1 MHSGKDPHFK
11 RNFTLGILNGA
22 LVNLGLAFID
32 PFTVLPVFI
41 ARLGGSGAIV
51 GLATA
56 TYAAGWFLPQLF
68 VAPFVETRRRVL
80 GVYTSMAFVRVCAY
94 SALVAAVLL
103 VSPERN
109 VLLMA
114 AVIGCFA
121 ITTVAA
127 GVTGVP
133 FLEVTSK
140 SIPAEARSGFFGL
153 RRLTGGAL
161 GIVAGLVVAIV
172 LGRSEGAFWARG
184 PAYSGAEAA
193 LGRVGLTGLPFPI
206 NYGILFL
213 FGTVF
218 AALGYAVFAFF
229 RERDGEVRPKRRSV
243 REITAAG
250 MALLRRQE
258 NYRLFLM
265 VRICWQFTAMAFP
278 FYAMLAFTRLGF
290 GEASAG
296 LFVSLWVGS
305 GVVSNWVWGRLG
317 DAQGNRAVLV
327 STAIMSI
334 FPPLAMLLVLRELP
348 GAERSQWVFALVALS
363 FVVNGFARSG
373 RFIAN
378 MTYLLESVPQ
388 EGRAVYVGFMNTLSF
403 PFMLSP
409 VIGGLMVEFFSF
421 EALFVVSA
429 LAAVAN
435 TALSWRLD
443 EPRARVAAEA
453 SVNMP

>member
-1 MHSGKDPHFK
+1 MPPATDPHFK

-41 ARLGGSGAIV
+41 ARLGGSGAMV

-68 VAPFVETRRRVL
+68 VAPWVETRRRVL
-80 GVYTSMAFVRVCAY
+80 GIYTSMAFVRVAAY
-94 SALVAAVLL
+94 SALVAAVFL

-109 VLLMA
+109 LLLIT

-161 GIVAGLVVAIV
+161 GILAGLVVAIV
-172 LGRSEGAFWARG
+172 LGRSDDAFWARG
-184 PAYSGAEAA
+184 PAFAAAERLLAN
-193 LGRVGLTGLPFPI
+193 VGLTGLPFPI
-206 NYGILFL
+206 NYGVLFL

-229 RERDGEVRPKRRSV
+229 RESDGTVRAQRRSI
-243 REITAAG
+243 REITTAG
-250 MALLRRQE
+250 MSLLRRAE

-296 LFVSLWVGS
+296 LFVSLWVGA
-305 GVVSNWVWGRLG
+305 GVISNWVWGRLG
-317 DAQGNRAVLV
+317 DTKGNRAVLV

-334 FPPLAMLLVLRELP
+334 APPVAMLVVLRELP
-348 GAERSQWVFALVALS
+348 GAERAPWVFALVTLS

-388 EGRAVYVGFMNTLSF
+388 EGRPIYVGFMNTLSF

-409 VIGGLMVEFFSF
+409 VIGGLLVEFFSF
-421 EALFVVSA
+421 EVLFVVSA
-429 LAAVAN
+429 LAAIAN
-435 TALSWRLD
+435 TLLSWRLD
-443 EPRARVAAEA
+443 EPGAQVAAEA

>member
-1 MHSGKDPHFK
+1 MQPSADPHFK

-68 VAPFVETRRRVL
+68 VAPWVETRRRVL
-80 GVYTSMAFVRVCAY
+80 GIYTSMAFVRVTAY
-94 SALVAAVLL
+94 SALVAAVFLI
-103 VSPERN
+103 SPERST
-109 VLLMA
+109 LLIA

-140 SIPAEARSGFFGL
+140 AIPAETRSGFFGL

-161 GIVAGLVVAIV
+161 GILAGLVVAIV
-172 LGRSEGAFWARG
+172 LGRSDGAFWARG
-184 PAYSGAEAA
+184 PAYTGAEN
-193 LGRVGLTGLPFPI
+193 LLTRVGLTGLPFPI
-206 NYGILFL
+206 NYGVLFL

-229 RERDGEVRPKRRSV
+229 RETDGVVRKERRSI
-243 REITAAG
+243 REITFAG
-250 MALLRRQE
+250 MRLLRRAE

-278 FYAMLAFTRLGF
+278 FYALLAFTRLGF

-296 LFVSLWVGS
+296 LFVALWVGA
-305 GVVSNWVWGRLG
+305 GVISNWVWGKLG
-317 DAQGNRAVLV
+317 DAKGNRAVLV

-334 FPPLAMLLVLRELP
+334 APPIAMLLVLRELP
-348 GAERSQWVFALVALS
+348 GAESEAWVFALVTLS

-388 EGRAVYVGFMNTLSF
+388 EGRPIYVGFMNTLSF

-409 VIGGLMVEFFSF
+409 VIGGLLVEFFSF
-421 EALFVVSA
+421 EVLFVVSA
-429 LAAVAN
+429 LAAIAN
-435 TALSWRLD
+435 TLLSWRLD
-443 EPRARVAAEA
+443 EPRAQVAAEA

>member
-1 MHSGKDPHFK
+1 MHTGADPHFK

-41 ARLGGSGAIV
+41 ARLGGSAAIV

-68 VAPFVETRRRVL
+68 VAPVVETRRRVL
-80 GVYTSMAFVRVCAY
+80 GIYTSMALVRVCAY
-94 SALVAAVLL
+94 SALVAAVFL
-103 VSPERN
+103 VSPEHNR
-109 VLLMA
+109 LLIT

-127 GVTGVP
+127 GITGVP
-133 FLEVTSK
+133 FLEIASK
-140 SIPAEARSGFFGL
+140 AIPAEERSGFFGM

-172 LGRSEGAFWARG
+172 LGQSDGAFWTQG
-184 PAYSGAEAA
+184 PAYAAVEAA
-193 LGRVGLTGLPFPI
+193 LARAGLTGLPFPI
-206 NYGILFL
+206 NYGVLFL

-229 RERDGEVRPKRRSV
+229 RESDGEVRSKRRSV

-250 MALLRRQE
+250 MSLLKSQE

-305 GVVSNWVWGRLG
+305 GVISNWVWGRLG
-317 DAQGNRAVLV
+317 DTKGNRAVLV
-327 STAIMSI
+327 STAIMSVV
-334 FPPLAMLLVLRELP
+334 PPLTMLLVLRGLP
-348 GAERSQWVFALVALS
+348 GAAHSSWVFALVTLS

-388 EGRAVYVGFMNTLSF
+388 EGRPVYVGFMNTLSF

-409 VIGGLMVEFFSF
+409 VIGGVLVELFSF
-421 EALFVVSA
+421 EILFVVSSV
-429 LAAVAN
+429 AAIAN
-435 TALSWRLD
+435 AALSWRLD
-443 EPRARVAAEA
+443 EPRSRVAAEA
-453 SVNMP
+453 TANMP